1 MKFLW
6 YLSSFLYHYSGF
18 GFVDDVCKGENEP
31 CTLECND
38 QSTACEQNCNV
49 GNYTCKLNCSVDN
62 CNQNCNSRICF
73 LHCTKGVCK
82 QSCNS
87 GVRVCQMECTGQT
100 CNQICDARECILKR
114 SHSLNSDSDEQ
125 ACNGGVQSQC
135 DMRCHAFNCRQHC
148 NAQTCNLTC
157 RGEECN
163 QNCIGGEQGCIMQ
176 CMGSSCSQTCDAD
189 TCEMTRSG
197 SSNYYTKQVCTP
209 GNGPCCQRILMN
221 ESLGSFET
229 TCQGREQCTC
239 PECLNHDCI
248 TLSKSDVAAAVS
260 ASTVQ
265 AISTHISTEQGKV
278 NNHSFYCPWINI
290 ERPMH
295 DTLLS

>member
-1 MKFLW
+1 
-6 YLSSFLYHYSGF
+6 
-18 GFVDDVCKGENEP
+18 
-31 CTLECND
+31 
-38 QSTACEQNCNV
+38 
-49 GNYTCKLNCSVDN
+49 
-62 CNQNCNSRICF
+62 
-73 LHCTKGVCK
+73 
-82 QSCNS
+82 
-87 GVRVCQMECTGQT
+87 MECTGQT
-100 CNQICDARECILKR
+100 CNQMCDARECILKR

-176 CMGSSCSQTCDAD
+176 CMGSSCSQTCDAY

-248 TLSKSDVAAAVS
+248 TLSKSDVAAVVS

-278 NNHSFYCPWINI
+278 NNHSFYCP
-290 ERPMH
+290 
-295 DTLLS
+295 